1 MGHNFYFALV
11 VAGPVAAG
19 GLGCSWQV
27 ALGANCVAGVLF
39 LVLSLVGLRERLID
53 AIPASLKH
61 AIAAG
66 IGLLLAL
73 VGLEWAGVV
82 RAAPGTL
89 VRLGDLHHP
98 AVLVA
103 LGGTLVVGGFLG
115 RGYVGSVMV
124 SVSETVV

>member
-53 AIPASLKH
+53 VIPASLKH

-73 VGLEWAGVV
+73 VGFEWAGAV
-82 RAAPGTL
+82 RATPGTL

-103 LGGTLVVGGFLG
+103 LRGTPLIGALHA
-115 RGYVGSVMV
+115 RRQRR
-124 SVSETVV
+124 